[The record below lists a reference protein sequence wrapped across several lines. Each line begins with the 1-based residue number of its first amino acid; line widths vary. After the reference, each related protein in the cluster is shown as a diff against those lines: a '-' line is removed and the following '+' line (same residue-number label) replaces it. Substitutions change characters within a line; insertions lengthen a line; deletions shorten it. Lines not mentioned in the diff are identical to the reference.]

1 MSKIQKN
8 TPFGSVEP
16 RHTTEDSNS
25 RSNQKT
31 IAPFLGLSPTSPA
44 GQFYYT
50 PNFTQVFVRVTSAA
64 KTFPVDIQIAH
75 SLVTL
80 VEHLRRVCKV
90 DLPPAA
96 QCILLLKGKPI
107 HSRSPQ
113 STNPAM
119 QPGDSLCLT
128 SQQMDG
134 GATNYDENYKKM
146 PEISP
151 IVSQPARIQVSELDD
166 F

>member
-8 TPFGSVEP
+8 TSYGSVEP
-16 RHTTEDSNS
+16 RHTSEDSYP

-31 IAPFLGLSPTSPA
+31 VAPLSRLSPTLST
-44 GQFYYT
+44 GQFCSKS
-50 PNFTQVFVRVTSAA
+50 NCTQVFVRVTSAA

-80 VEHLRRVCKV
+80 VEHLRRVYKV
-90 DLPPAA
+90 VLSPAA